1 MSAVGHQS
9 AQRFLIRWLD
19 DFLMTKVT
27 LSLGRFL
34 GQDVIEVRLRT
45 LELAARGA
53 FEALCGASIGLHLR
67 HFLQSP

>member
-1 MSAVGHQS
+1 
-9 AQRFLIRWLD
+9 
-19 DFLMTKVT
+19 MTKVT